1 VGVLRESGSTRLS
14 VTMAGP
20 GAQPRD
26 EVLDA
31 VREAAAGEFTVL
43 GEIGR
48 KPDGTISYL
57 ARDLSSKK
65 LVALR
70 LTRGGASGTEYLLE
84 VASQLD
90 ASVPAPHSTCPQCG
104 VSVRGWVRFCT
115 QCGMNLW
122 SDRAAGDRWNKDDL
136 LKAVQEA
143 TSGKFEV
150 LGEMSRSEGG
160 AVYFAREIETGKI
173 EALRLQKEGEGN
185 YSIGLTG
192 VLQRF
197 AGSISTYKQS
207 PDR

>member
-1 VGVLRESGSTRLS
+1 
-14 VTMAGP
+14 MAEP
-20 GAQPRD
+20 SAQPRD
-26 EVLDA
+26 EVLEA
-31 VREAAAGEFTVL
+31 VREAAANEFTVL

-48 KPDGTISYL
+48 KPDGTIAYL
-57 ARDLSSKK
+57 ARDHSSKK

-70 LTRGGASGTEYLLE
+70 LTRGGASGNDYLLE

-90 ASVPAPHSTCPQCG
+90 ATVPAPHSTCPQCS
-104 VSVRGWVRFCT
+104 VAVRGWERFCT
-115 QCGMNLW
+115 QCGVNLW
-122 SDRAAGDRWNKDDL
+122 SDRGAGERWNKDDL
-136 LKAVQEA
+136 LKAVQQA

-160 AVYFAREIETGKI
+160 AVYFAREVETGKI

-197 AGSISTYKQS
+197 AGSISTYRT
-207 PDR
+207 PRDR